1 MSNLSFY
8 KRAIALREQYSN
20 NGDSDQ
26 YLILRKIVDCAYNY
40 NEQLPS
46 QFCFSLSS
54 GRYPRAFDIKVCDVL
69 KDIGYENP
77 KVYHRSDSKT
87 TTFFVKQS
95 VWFFIVDFWK
105 TFVKAKVFL
114 KL

>member
-8 KRAIALREQYSN
+8 EKAIALRKRYSN
-20 NGDSDQ
+20 NGDSDK
-26 YLILRKIVDCAYNY
+26 YLILRKIVDCAFNY

-54 GRYPRAFDIKVCDVL
+54 GSYPRAFDIKVCDVL

-77 KVYHRSDSKT
+77 KVYHRGNSKT
-87 TTFFVKQS
+87 TTFFVKRT
-95 VWFFIVDFWK
+95 V
-105 TFVKAKVFL
+105 
-114 KL
+114 